1 MKKDSDGTRCWQ
13 DGLRQASPIC
23 AHFKTAGVES
33 SLSLFC
39 MRPLSPA
46 CMDLLPSQGR
56 SVSSRQDFY
65 LCFCVPIC
73 PSPAALNQ
81 QWRGSLT
88 KRRLGLATYRQARL
102 FCYWPRCGLSRTTR
116 TRCTAGAYVPT
127 CSQPSST
134 TAPCKRLCRRV
145 APPPDESPWIHSAVV
160 STHPSIPSVL
170 AHAHRDAG
178 TDTDIEHRLH
188 AYIWH
193 SRHAS
198 TRWLRT

>member
-73 PSPAALNQ
+73 PSPAALEPAVAWFTDETTAWTCNLQ
-81 QWRGSLT
+81 ASSAVLLLAALWSLPHDT
-88 KRRLGLATYRQARL
+88 DPLYRWCLRANVLATILY
-102 FCYWPRCGLSRTTR
+102 
-116 TRCTAGAYVPT
+116 
-127 CSQPSST
+127 
-134 TAPCKRLCRRV
+134 
-145 APPPDESPWIHSAVV
+145 H
-160 STHPSIPSVL
+160 
-170 AHAHRDAG
+170 G
-178 TDTDIEHRLH
+178 TM
-188 AYIWH
+188 
-193 SRHAS
+193 
-198 TRWLRT
+198 